1 MRSKSWLEKKD
12 EMLQTEKKHY
22 EEYRG
27 CNEYH
32 TEHIVAGLNSFLELI
47 ELFFERFC
55 LKTEVLWKSSFPKIG
70 NEGRLPTIIQTY

>member
-1 MRSKSWLEKKD
+1 MCSKSWLERKD

-32 TEHIVAGLNSFLELI
+32 TEHIVAGPNLILELI
-47 ELFFERFC
+47 ALFVR
-55 LKTEVLWKSSFPKIG
+55 TFPRRQPS
-70 NEGRLPTIIQTY
+70 ESWLTIPFTIKPG

>member
-1 MRSKSWLEKKD
+1 MCSKSWLERKD

-32 TEHIVAGLNSFLELI
+32 TEHIVAGLNSILEYFL
-47 ELFFERFC
+47 FDNGFCSKFERFPERNF
-55 LKTEVLWKSSFPKIG
+55 LMS
-70 NEGRLPTIIQTY
+70 